1 MANRPA
7 VNPDVHDIADR
18 AKHRYAIGAKL
29 LAAMQ
34 YRLAELAGTGRL
46 DADESIRLQHN
57 LVSIW
62 EALYFGTVCA
72 CGTGTPTTAPGMRPT
87 THTATVVRS
96 WSRSVSS
103 LGTARTSAGSTTE
116 SCSMKVRSTSIRS
129 ERSATSRPSIPR
141 TIKSATWAMKR
152 AGLTATGTMTED
164 RALPGCSPCRVR
176 CLRRGIAVH
185 AAYAAS
191 DSPAGSESATSPK
204 RPWPMRGAPSLAVQS
219 IQLMTLCWVPRSEPL
234 GMGRNEIKHSRLW

>member
-72 CGTGTPTTAPGMRPT
+72 VRDWDTDDCTWDEADNTYSDGRQVMVQIRIEPGDSPDF
-87 THTATVVRS
+87 S
-96 WSRSVSS
+96 WKHNGVLLDEGAVNEHP
-103 LGTARTSAGSTTE
+103 LGTICDIAPINPEDVQVGDLGDEAGRT
-116 SCSMKVRSTSIRS
+116 
-129 ERSATSRPSIPR
+129 
-141 TIKSATWAMKR
+141 
-152 AGLTATGTMTED
+152 D
-164 RALPGCSPCRVR
+164 
-176 CLRRGIAVH
+176 
-185 AAYAAS
+185 S
-191 DSPAGSESATSPK
+191 DGDDD
-204 RPWPMRGAPSLAVQS
+204 
-219 IQLMTLCWVPRSEPL
+219 
-234 GMGRNEIKHSRLW
+234 